1 MRETWSMEHMGQS
14 FESQYARK
22 PMTTELVSHIKYLL
36 TGRAID
42 HGGGDT
48 FVGETCWE
56 DFKQDKFL
64 HSKSFTKSIAN
75 F

>member
-1 MRETWSMEHMGQS
+1 MEHMGQS

-42 HGGGDT
+42 HGGGHS
-48 FVGETCWE
+48 CWGNMLGG
-56 DFKQDKFL
+56 FQ
-64 HSKSFTKSIAN
+64 TR
-75 F
+75 